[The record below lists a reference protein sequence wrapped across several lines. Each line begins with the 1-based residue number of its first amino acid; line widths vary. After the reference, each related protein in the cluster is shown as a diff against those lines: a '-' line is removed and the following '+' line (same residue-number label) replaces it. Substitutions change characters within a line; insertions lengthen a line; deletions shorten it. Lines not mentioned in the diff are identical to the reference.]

1 LLSKEFALLVGV
13 ALVLGAPLA
22 YWSMQQW
29 LQDFAYRVD
38 VGLGAFLVTAA
49 VALAIAGFSVSYHAI
64 RAARTDP
71 ATALR
76 TE

>member
-1 LLSKEFALLVGV
+1 
-13 ALVLGAPLA
+13 
-22 YWSMQQW
+22 MQRW
-29 LQDFAYRVD
+29 LQDFAYRIE
-38 VGLGAFLVTAA
+38 VGPGAFVMTAA
-49 VALAIAGFSVSYHAI
+49 VALLIAGGSVSYHAV